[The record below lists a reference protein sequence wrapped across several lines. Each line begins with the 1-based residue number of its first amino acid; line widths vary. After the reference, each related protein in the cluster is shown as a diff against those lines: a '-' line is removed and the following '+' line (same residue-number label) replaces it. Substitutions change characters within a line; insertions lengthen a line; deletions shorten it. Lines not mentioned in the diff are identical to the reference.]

1 MDPNS
6 IHRSIYIKP
15 GECGITELGVWCA
28 KTSDCQPKH
37 KFKVVRP
44 FPGAIKKS
52 RLNRIKF
59 RVPKIAIVTGKPES
73 FKKIISNYKRMA
85 KYRYRGV

>member
-1 MDPNS
+1 MWSLVCRDIRLPYLN
-6 IHRSIYIKP
+6 IN
-15 GECGITELGVWCA
+15 VN
-28 KTSDCQPKH
+28 
-37 KFKVVRP
+37 VVRP
-44 FPGAIKKS
+44 FPVAIKS